1 MYILKKK
8 MYILLLLIIIT
19 STFSKT
25 IVVTNHIV
33 CTKLAKNILQNNGS
47 LIDASINI
55 MLCEGVMAPQDS
67 GIGGGFYG
75 IFKLNNIPVFLLNS
89 RERTPIAI
97 KHRSQIENK
106 FCNIGIPGAIK
117 GYMALHKKFGL
128 LPWKKIIL
136 PVLKVCNRGLKPN
149 SYSFRLI
156 RLYKFDIHYSRKYGK
171 YYNKALCNTLFKIA
185 SKGGMYFYSVL
196 SKKIIRELTPYN
208 PYIKYVDFMTYKPSI
223 TNPSFLSF
231 KNYDLYST
239 NYPAPGMYINEA
251 FKELHNNKSLIEVL
265 DNFYKN
271 VSVDRYVRYK
281 HKLPHQLYLGNKHST
296 SNICI
301 KRDEEAICIT
311 STINLYFGSGFYS
324 KSTGIYLNNQL
335 DDIPEYYTNIRRKT
349 IPPTSISTTIILK
362 NNKIDLI
369 LGGTGGNRIPSGII
383 NVLYYYYIL
392 GYPLEKAI
400 SNNRIFYAN
409 NYLEIENGLAPELY
423 IKIFKNINKHINLNV
438 ITKSS
443 YNTVTSISAKSA
455 SFDPRRGGLALFF

>member
-1 MYILKKK
+1 MYII
-8 MYILLLLIIIT
+8 ILLMFIS

-33 CTKLAKNILQNNGS
+33 CTRLAKNILQNNGS

-55 MLCEGVMAPQDS
+55 MLCEGVVAPQDS

-75 IFKLNNIPVFLLNS
+75 IFKLNNTPVFLVNS
-89 RERTPIAI
+89 REKTPIAI

-117 GYMALHKKFGL
+117 GYMTLHKKFGV

-136 PVLKVCNRGLKPN
+136 PVLKVCRRGIKPN
-149 SYSFRLI
+149 SYTYRLI
-156 RLYKFDIHYSRKYGK
+156 RLYRFDKHYSRKFNK
-171 YYNKALCNTLFKIA
+171 YYNKALCNTLFQLA
-185 SKGGMYFYSVL
+185 LKGGMYFYSVL
-196 SKKIIRELTPYN
+196 SKKIIRELSPFN
-208 PYIKYVDFMTYKPSI
+208 PYIKYGDFMSYKSAI

-231 KNYDLYST
+231 KNYEIYST
-239 NYPAPGMYINEA
+239 NYPAPGMYINKA
-251 FKELHNNKSLIEVL
+251 FEELHNNKSLLEVL
-265 DNFYKN
+265 DNFYTN
-271 VSVDRYVRYK
+271 VSMDRYIRYK
-281 HKLPHQLYLGNKHST
+281 HRKPNKLYLGNRHST

-301 KRDEEAICIT
+301 KRNEEALCIT

-324 KSTGIYLNNQL
+324 RSTGIYLNNQL
-335 DDIPEYYTNIRRKT
+335 DDIPEYYTKIRRKT
-349 IPPTSISTTIILK
+349 IPPTSISTSIIFK
-362 NNKIDLI
+362 NNKINLI

-392 GYPLEKAI
+392 GYPLNKAI

-409 NYLEIENGLAPELY
+409 NYLEIENGLPPELY
-423 IKIFKNINKHINLNV
+423 IKIFKNINKQINVNI

-443 YNTVTSISAKSA
+443 YNTVTGISANSA
-455 SFDPRRGGLALFF
+455 SFDPRRGGLALYF